1 MFCSTCGEP
10 LQASFKFCPKCR
22 KELAA
27 NVAHGSCDVDSL
39 KNIIETYFLAG
50 FEYDTI
56 VSFLEK
62 FHGIHI
68 SLSTLKRRLRDC
80 GLKRRNS
87 TDLNQN
93 EVRKIIREELDG
105 PSCMSGYRA
114 MWHTLRLKYGL
125 CIPRSTVQSLL
136 KEMDPVGTEE
146 RRKHRLK
153 RRTYSSSGP
162 NECWHVDGYD
172 KMKPF

>member
-1 MFCSTCGEP
+1 MFCSTCGES
-10 LQASFKFCPKCR
+10 LEVSFKFCPKCG

-27 NVAHGSCDVDSL
+27 NVAHGSCDVESQ
-39 KNIIETYFLAG
+39 KNIVETYFLAG
-50 FEYDTI
+50 FEYNTI

-105 PSCMSGYRA
+105 PSCTSGYRA

-136 KEMDPVGTEE
+136 KKLDAVGTEE

-153 RRTYSSSGP
+153 QHIIKLSL
-162 NECWHVDGYD
+162 YD
-172 KMKPF
+172 IF